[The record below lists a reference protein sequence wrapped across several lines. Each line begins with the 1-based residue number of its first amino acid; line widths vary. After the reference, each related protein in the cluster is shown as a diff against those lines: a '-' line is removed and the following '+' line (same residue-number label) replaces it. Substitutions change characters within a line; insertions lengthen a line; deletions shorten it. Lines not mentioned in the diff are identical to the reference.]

1 MQVEVVDLMDGT
13 YIDRVFMDMQGASIA
28 RDNAKDVEEGEEM
41 LAVEVE
47 RVDAIVDIKTLEND
61 GEALVEHD

>member
-1 MQVEVVDLMDGT
+1 MDGT
-13 YIDRVFMDMQGASIA
+13 YIDGVFMDMQGASIV